1 MTVLDNYFIT
11 EILLIELPKQFN
23 WPTHHTMGENLN
35 IFGTFLPGG
44 AKGKCFNFREVT
56 LHL

>member
-1 MTVLDNYFIT
+1 
-11 EILLIELPKQFN
+11 
-23 WPTHHTMGENLN
+23 MGENLN

-56 LHL
+56 LHLCLKLMGGVEPRVDFCHIGPHSK